1 MIQRIQSIFLL
12 LVAIAMGLMLTFDI
26 WQKVGPE
33 QDQAVVLNAYFL
45 TLQQV
50 DGSLEAAAPADVIE
64 QEASWYIA
72 ILASLTAV
80 IALYSIFRYDNR
92 LTQMKLG
99 ALNSLLIGGT
109 LAICF
114 YLAYQGQQML
124 AGPDPGQYLIG
135 IYLPAVALVC
145 NALANRFIKK
155 DEALVRSAD
164 RFR

>member
-12 LVAIAMGLMLTFDI
+12 LVAVAMGLMLTFDI

-45 TLQQV
+45 SHLQIDGTL
-50 DGSLEAAAPADVIE
+50 DAAPANIIE
-64 QEASWYIA
+64 QEATWYIA

-92 LTQMKLG
+92 LTQMKLA
-99 ALNSLLIGGT
+99 ALNSLLIGIT
-109 LAICF
+109 LGICI

-124 AGPDPGQYLIG
+124 PGPGVGEYLIG
-135 IYLPAVALVC
+135 IYLPGVAFVC

>member
-12 LVAIAMGLMLTFDI
+12 LVAIAMGLMLAFDI
-26 WQKVGPE
+26 WQKVDLE
-33 QDQAVVLNAYFL
+33 QEQAVVLNAYFL
-45 TLQQV
+45 SHLQIEGAI
-50 DGSLEAAAPADVIE
+50 DAAPANIIE
-64 QEASWYIA
+64 QEATWYIA

-80 IALYSIFRYDNR
+80 IAIYSIFRYDNR

-109 LAICF
+109 LAVCF
-114 YLAYQGQQML
+114 YMAYQGQQMM
-124 AGPDPGQYLIG
+124 AGPDPGEYLLG

>member
-1 MIQRIQSIFLL
+1 
-12 LVAIAMGLMLTFDI
+12 MGLMLGFDI
-26 WQKVGPE
+26 WQKVAPE
-33 QDQAVVLNAYFL
+33 QAVILNAYFL
-45 TLQQV
+45 THQEV
-50 DGSLEAAAPADVIE
+50 NGSLEAAPADILH
-64 QEASWYIA
+64 QEATWYIA

-109 LAICF
+109 LAVCL

-124 AGPDPGQYLIG
+124 PGPEHGQYLVG
-135 IYLPAVALVC
+135 IYLPGAALVF
-145 NALANRFIKK
+145 NMLANRFIRK